1 MKKAGLQYYHEAKD
15 DAELKKWL
23 AKPKGNVPE
32 NLLPAIKASFNCY
45 SQGNRKEFMKLL
57 DKQTVPAS
65 ARLDPTFEN
74 FKAELEDFIKKAKAN
89 PGEDYVKFYLYAGHG
104 YHTDGF

>member
-32 NLLPAIKASFNCY
+32 NLLPAIKASFLCY
-45 SQGNRKEFMKLL
+45 S
-57 DKQTVPAS
+57 
-65 ARLDPTFEN
+65 
-74 FKAELEDFIKKAKAN
+74 
-89 PGEDYVKFYLYAGHG
+89 
-104 YHTDGF
+104 